1 MNVVAIVDASLG
13 PEGKGPN
20 AMTQA
25 HGQPLLGH
33 VLDRLERA
41 GKLSR
46 IVVTTSDGPADE
58 AIIDYCTA
66 RETICLKGPRD
77 DLLGRVLSA
86 LTSTGAKGGVMV
98 GGCSPLID
106 PAIVDHVVNL
116 LQMTDGMLDWVGN
129 TASPPTYPQ
138 GMEIDGFT
146 TAAITESDKR
156 CADVEQRRQGPAFLR
171 QNSRLYRL
179 LAVSAP
185 KELERPQVNLKVAGA
200 DDLPRIESV
209 LAHFGTR
216 TDYSLAEILA
226 FVDKSDCRT
235 G

>member
-1 MNVVAIVDASLG
+1 MNVVAIVPATLTAGG
-13 PEGKGPN
+13 PGPN
-20 AMTQA
+20 AMTQVR
-25 HGQPLLGH
+25 GEPLLGY
-33 VLDRLERA
+33 VLDRLERVD
-41 GKLSR
+41 KLSR
-46 IVVTTSDGPADE
+46 IVVTTSDDPAE
-58 AIIDYCTA
+58 ENLIDYCTA

-77 DLLGRVLSA
+77 DLIGRVLSA
-86 LTSTGAKGGVMV
+86 LTSTGATGGVMV
-98 GGCSPLID
+98 DGCSPLID

-129 TASPPTYPQ
+129 THSPATYPR

-156 CADVEQRRQGPAFLR
+156 CAGIEERRQGPAFLR

-185 KELERPQVNLKVAGA
+185 KELERPQVNLKVTAA

-209 LAHFGTR
+209 LAHFGKR

-226 FVDKSDCRT
+226 FVDT
-235 G
+235 Q

>member
-1 MNVVAIVDASLG
+1 MNVVAIVDASVDTD
-13 PEGKGPN
+13 GKMPN
-20 AMTQA
+20 AMTQV

-33 VLDRLERA
+33 VLDRLERV

-58 AIIDYCTA
+58 AVIDYCTA

-77 DLLGRVLSA
+77 DLIGRVLSA

-98 GGCSPLID
+98 DGCSPLID

-129 TASPPTYPQ
+129 TAPPATYPQ

-156 CADVEQRRQGPAFLR
+156 CADIDGRRQGPAFLR

-185 KELERPQVNLKVAGA
+185 KELERPQVNLKVRGPG
-200 DDLPRIESV
+200 DLPRIESV
-209 LAHFGTR
+209 LAHFGSR

-226 FVDKSDCRT
+226 FVDAQPAAV
-235 G
+235 

>member
-1 MNVVAIVDASLG
+1 MNVVAIVPATLTAGGTG
-13 PEGKGPN
+13 PNAKEPN
-20 AMTQA
+20 AMTQVR
-25 HGQPLLGH
+25 GEPLLGY
-33 VLDRLERA
+33 VLDRLERVD
-41 GKLSR
+41 KLSR
-46 IVVTTSDGPADE
+46 IVVTTTDDPAEE
-58 AIIDYCTA
+58 ALIDYCTA

-77 DLLGRVLSA
+77 DLIGRVLSA
-86 LTSTGAKGGVMV
+86 LTATGAKGGVMV
-98 GGCSPLID
+98 DGCSPLID

-129 TASPPTYPQ
+129 THTPATYPQ

-146 TAAITESDKR
+146 TAAITESDRR
-156 CADVEQRRQGPAFLR
+156 CADIEERRQGPAFLR

-185 KELERPQVNLKVAGA
+185 KELERPQVNLKVAGP

-209 LAHFGTR
+209 LAHFGKR

-226 FVDKSDCRT
+226 FVD
-235 G
+235 GH

>member
-1 MNVVAIVDASLG
+1 MNVVAIVPATLTADG
-13 PEGKGPN
+13 TGPN
-20 AMTQA
+20 PMTQV

-33 VLDRLERA
+33 VLDRLERVD
-41 GKLSR
+41 KLAR
-46 IVVTTSDGPADE
+46 IVVTTSDDPAE
-58 AIIDYCTA
+58 EMLIDYCTA

-77 DLLGRVLSA
+77 DLMGRVLSA

-98 GGCSPLID
+98 DGCSPLID

-129 TASPPTYPQ
+129 THSPATYPQ

-156 CADVEQRRQGPAFLR
+156 CGDVEERRQGPAFLR
-171 QNSRLYRL
+171 QNSRIYRL

-185 KELERPQVNLKVAGA
+185 KELERPQINLKVTGPG
-200 DDLPRIESV
+200 DLPRIESV
-209 LAHFGTR
+209 LAHFGSR

-226 FVDKSDCRT
+226 FVD
-235 G
+235 GQ

>member
-1 MNVVAIVDASLG
+1 MNVVAIVDASLEPGG
-13 PEGKGPN
+13 PGPH

-33 VLDRLERA
+33 VLDRLERV

-58 AIIDYCTA
+58 AVIDYCTA
-66 RETICLKGPRD
+66 RETICLKGLRD

-98 GGCSPLID
+98 DGCSPLID

-129 TASPPTYPQ
+129 THAPPTYPQ

-146 TAAITESDKR
+146 TAAITESDRR
-156 CADVEQRRQGPAFLR
+156 CADIEQRRQGPAFLR

-185 KELERPQVNLKVAGA
+185 KELERPQVNLKVNGP

-226 FVDKSDCRT
+226 FVDAQPT
-235 G
+235 AA

>member
-1 MNVVAIVDASLG
+1 MNVVAIVPATLEPDSAGTHALTKARG
-13 PEGKGPN
+13 E
-20 AMTQA
+20 
-25 HGQPLLGH
+25 PLLGY
-33 VLDRLERA
+33 VLDRLERV

-46 IVVTTSDGPADE
+46 IVVTTTDDPAEE
-58 AIIDYCTA
+58 ALIDYCTA

-77 DLLGRVLSA
+77 DLLGRVLAA

-98 GGCSPLID
+98 DARCPLID

-129 TASPPTYPQ
+129 THSPATYPQ

-146 TAAITESDKR
+146 TAAITESDTR
-156 CADVEQRRQGPAFLR
+156 CADIEQRRQGPAFLR

-185 KELERPQVNLKVAGA
+185 KELERPQVNLRVNGPG
-200 DDLPRIESV
+200 DLPRIESV
-209 LAHFGTR
+209 LAHFGAR
-216 TDYSLAEILA
+216 TDYSLADILA
-226 FVDKSDCRT
+226 FVDAQAVATS
-235 G
+235 

>member
-1 MNVVAIVDASLG
+1 MNVVAIVDASLPPDG
-13 PEGKGPN
+13 AGPN
-20 AMTQA
+20 AMTQVR
-25 HGQPLLGH
+25 GDPLLGH
-33 VLDRLERA
+33 VLDRLERV

-46 IVVTTSDGPADE
+46 IVVTTSDAPADE
-58 AIIDYCTA
+58 AVIDYCTA

-77 DLLGRVLSA
+77 DLIGRVLSV
-86 LTSTGAKGGVMV
+86 LTSTGANGGVMV
-98 GGCSPLID
+98 SGCSPLID

-129 TASPPTYPQ
+129 THTPPTYPQ

-156 CADVEQRRQGPAFLR
+156 CAGIEERRQGPAFLR

-185 KELERPQVNLKVAGA
+185 KELERPQVNLKVTGPG
-200 DDLPRIESV
+200 DLPRIESV
-209 LAHFGTR
+209 LAHFGKR

-226 FVDKSDCRT
+226 FVDAQPAA